1 MRQVL
6 RATDRPARAVIF
18 LVPRL
23 RTRPPDDIPLP
34 RPHVRPTAGS
44 GQAILPETNRT
55 LEEALGEVQR
65 LQDDLLTTERQAA
78 AVAET
83 ISAATYEMERPLV
96 SLSIYVDEL
105 LRKVGK
111 DEEKVEERVGD
122 MERVLREIRA
132 CCSAWARPRAA
143 GRAGGQGQN

>member
-1 MRQVL
+1 MV
-6 RATDRPARAVIF
+6 ASVIPGDRPSGPCGH
-18 LVPRL
+18 VPR
-23 RTRPPDDIPLP
+23 PPPAHSPAGRYSLP

-44 GQAILPETNRT
+44 GQAILAETNRT
-55 LEEALGEVQR
+55 LEEALTEVQR
-65 LQDDLLTTERQAA
+65 LQDNLLATKRQA

-111 DEEKVEERVGD
+111 DEEGRAGD

-132 CCSAWARPRAA
+132 CRSAWARPRAA